1 MRKESFQAAYQ
12 TIADYFQNTNIQ
24 AFTTFD
30 LLNIFEK
37 NRDIWK
43 IASYRNAK
51 HFFKYLENSGILKL
65 KILTH
70 QSTGSVKTILSKSNA
85 SYYDIALTI
94 KKDGYLSNY
103 TAMSIHQLTLQIPKS
118 IYVSFMKSG
127 TLKNNSSTVTL
138 SQDSIDQAFAKPQ
151 RITSEVYKSEIDNYR
166 IVFVQKGYLEKEI
179 GLESNQ
185 GITYTDLER
194 TLIDIVLRP
203 AYSGGVFEILEAY
216 VNAREVAD
224 TDKLYNYLNQLN
236 YAYPYHQLIG
246 FYLEKAKYEE
256 KRYLKFYKKVGDFKF
271 YLTYNISNK
280 QYDEKWK
287 YIFLKVFNSAN

>member
-1 MRKESFQAAYQ
+1 MMRKESFEAAYQ
-12 TIADYFQNTNIQ
+12 AIADYFHDTNTQ

-30 LLNIFEK
+30 LSNIFEK
-37 NRDIWK
+37 NRDSWK
-43 IASYRNAK
+43 IASYRTAK

-65 KILTH
+65 KTLKH
-70 QSTGSVKTILSKSNA
+70 QSTGSIKTILSKSNA
-85 SYYDIALTI
+85 NYYDIALTI

-118 IYVSFMKSG
+118 IYISFMKSDDG
-127 TLKNNSSTVTL
+127 RSNSSDVTL
-138 SQDSIDQAFAKPQ
+138 SQNSIDQAFAKPQ

-166 IVFVQKGYLEKEI
+166 LFFIQKGYSEKEI

-194 TLIDIVLRP
+194 TLIDIALRP
-203 AYSGGVFEILEAY
+203 AYSGGVFEVLEAY
-216 VNAREVAD
+216 VNAREVID
-224 TDKLYNYLNQLN
+224 TNKLYNYLNQLN
-236 YAYPYHQLIG
+236 YIYPYHQLIG
-246 FYLEKAKYEE
+246 FYLEKANYEE
-256 KRYLKFYKKVGDFKF
+256 ERYLMFYENISSLKF

-287 YIFLKVFNSAN
+287 IYFPKGF